1 MRLICPYISTLF
13 LTFFVAFDV
22 KAQAPNLTISFT
34 DTKIK
39 STINGTVEALLKLKN
54 TGNVPIEGFL
64 AISSASTDL
73 YLVQRKPR
81 AISLKEKDSVFM
93 VVKAIV
99 SNAASPERPVVLKAT
114 FINLASQEEKTA
126 SLIVQIQEKRLVRML
141 LPQVNLFYEH
151 IGDSIQIPIRV
162 FNDGNKAQNVTILAK
177 YPPFINASELKKIS
191 INIKQFTDTLIVFK
205 KAITRDI
212 LAQEDFPM
220 TITALY
226 NNGDVIG
233 IANVDAHTIKQNRR
247 YTPRYLSEDDY
258 VLNMANQI
266 TVSRQS
272 SNNNDQMFALY
283 ANAQGQT
290 SKGRFY
296 ANADVNW
303 WEQSNLMFMRNTWV
317 GYKGKSFGVQAGN
330 VVKFNELNLIGRGVE
345 AFYNLTDKSTLE
357 VGAVEK
363 SYSVIDYSLPSLGQS
378 GWISFFSKG
387 AWQKGHKTSFLYD
400 NNTYEKIK
408 RALVNSHFSVINSP
422 NFSLQVGTAISQLY
436 ANQYLDPKWG
446 GAAEINFHGKTSQ
459 LFYNSSNYISSGYF
473 AGIRSGALN
482 LNESIYYNFKNYSF
496 WVLANH
502 FSFAPKTFN
511 HTFFQASQFA
521 NTQINFGISKSFS
534 AVLVSLLLAS
544 VSEKRTQPEFF
555 SHVMQ
560 GYKMQT
566 NRLNFTV
573 NYYKNNQNINISLEG
588 GAFKTNINPNRTF
601 QFRSNFN
608 YSWKFFNLMGYYQY
622 NNFDLG
628 EIITFRPTDQKTYY
642 NFIVAPA
649 VQTELFRQKMS
660 LKGGLMYAKNS
671 FMARSLQLTS
681 RVDFKWNKNL
691 TLFASNFYSDY
702 SRDFKPANSV
712 HFGVTK
718 RFNPVQMDKTKSDL
732 EIYMFYDTGRQGDKK
747 LPCANQL
754 VIINGVAFRSNEQ
767 GIIKYKNLPKGE
779 YEIRTVNNNEWYAPS
794 RKVTIEKSLKL
805 EIGLVKT
812 RVIRGTVKYVA
823 TANAFPVEQKLA
835 GLSVILTDELGMVF
849 TTKTDELGNFV
860 FYVPKNNYSLTLDP
874 SALSEYVTLVPNQI
888 MINPNS
894 ETDQEFT
901 FVLQVKEK
909 RIEIKKFG
917 SKKF

>member
-1 MRLICPYISTLF
+1 MRLICFYLSTLF
-13 LTFFVAFDV
+13 LTFFSAFHV

-54 TGNVPIEGFL
+54 TANLPIEGFL

-81 AISLKEKDSVFM
+81 AINLKAKDSLFIVI
-93 VVKAIV
+93 KAIV
-99 SNAASPERPVVLKAT
+99 SNTASPERPVMLKAT
-114 FINLASQEEKTA
+114 FSNLATQEEKGADLT
-126 SLIVQIQEKRLVRML
+126 VQIQEKRLVRML
-141 LPQVNLFYEH
+141 LPQVNLFYENV
-151 IGDSIQIPIRV
+151 GDSIQIPIRI
-162 FNDGNKAQNVTILAK
+162 FNDGNKAQHVTILAK
-177 YPPFINASELKKIS
+177 YPPFINATELKKITV
-191 INIKQFTDTLIVFK
+191 NVKQFTDTLIVFK
-205 KAITRDI
+205 KNITRDI
-212 LAQEDFPM
+212 LAQEDFPI

-226 NNGDVIG
+226 NNGDVIA
-233 IANVDAHTIKQNRR
+233 IANVEAHTIKQNRR
-247 YTPRYLSEDDY
+247 YMPRYLSEDNY
-258 VLNMANQI
+258 GLNASNQI
-266 TVSRQS
+266 SVSRQS
-272 SNNNDQMFALY
+272 SNNNDHMFALY
-283 ANAQGQT
+283 ANAQGQA
-290 SKGRFY
+290 SKGSFY

-330 VVKFNELNLIGRGVE
+330 VAKFNELNLIGRGVE

-357 VGAVEK
+357 VGLLEK

-378 GWISFFSKG
+378 GWVSFFSKG
-387 AWQKGHKTSFLYD
+387 GAQKGHKSSFLYD

-408 RALVNSHFSVINSP
+408 RALLNSQFSVVNSP

-436 ANQYLDPKWG
+436 ADQKLVPKWG
-446 GAAEINFHGKTSQ
+446 GATEINFHGKTSQ

-482 LNESIYYNFKNYSF
+482 LNESIYFNFKNYSF

-511 HTFFQASQFA
+511 HTFFHASQFA
-521 NTQINFGISKSFS
+521 NTQINFGVSKRLS

-544 VSEKRTQPEFF
+544 VAEKRIQPEFF
-555 SHVMQ
+555 SNVMQ
-560 GYKMQT
+560 QYKLQA

-588 GAFKTNINPNRTF
+588 GVFKTNTSSKRAF

-608 YSWKFFNLMGYYQY
+608 YSWKFFNLMGYYQH

-628 EIITFRPTDQKTYY
+628 EIITVRPTGQKTYY
-642 NFIVAPA
+642 NLIIAPA
-649 VQTELFRQKMS
+649 VQTELFHQKMS
-660 LKGGLMYAKNS
+660 IKGGLMYAKNS
-671 FMARSLQLTS
+671 FMANSLQLTS
-681 RVDFKWNKNL
+681 RVDLKWNKNL

-712 HFGVTK
+712 HFGITK
-718 RFNPVQMDKTKSDL
+718 RFNPIQMDKTKSDL
-732 EIYMFYDTGRQGDKK
+732 EIYMFYDRGRLGDKK
-747 LPCANQL
+747 LPRPNQL
-754 VIINGVAFRSNEQ
+754 VIINGVAFRTNEQ

-779 YEIRTVNNNEWYAPS
+779 YEIRTINSSEWYAPS
-794 RKVTIEKSLKL
+794 RKVSMEKSLKVA
-805 EIGLVKT
+805 IGLVKT
-812 RVIRGTVKYVA
+812 SVIKGSVKYLVS
-823 TANAFPVEQKLA
+823 ANAFPVNQKLA

-849 TTKTDELGNFV
+849 STKTDELGNFI
-860 FYVPKNNYSLTLDP
+860 FYVPKNNYSLTLDQ
-874 SALSEYVTLVPNQI
+874 SALSAYITLVPNQI
-888 MINPNS
+888 MVKADS
-894 ETDQEFT
+894 ETDQDFA

-909 RIEIKKFG
+909 RIETKKFG
-917 SKKF
+917 IKQF